1 MVLKK
6 IMAVLLAAVGLYMS
20 LSVSVSAEAIYP
32 FIDSVVSPAYVIANN
47 PVSKLNISGKT
58 AYCTSTT
65 DGANAFSITVEQTLE
80 KYGGWLWMWDDV
92 DGASWTKTV
101 NIKTISV
108 SNIKSELSSGTYR
121 LKSIFTLTSLD
132 GKSETITVYSE
143 EKTIL

>member
-6 IMAVLLAAVGLYMS
+6 IMAVLLAAVGLCMS

-65 DGANAFSITVEQTLE
+65 DGANAVSITVEQTLE
-80 KYGGWLWMWDDV
+80 KYSGWLWMWDDV
-92 DGASWTKTV
+92 DGARWTKTV